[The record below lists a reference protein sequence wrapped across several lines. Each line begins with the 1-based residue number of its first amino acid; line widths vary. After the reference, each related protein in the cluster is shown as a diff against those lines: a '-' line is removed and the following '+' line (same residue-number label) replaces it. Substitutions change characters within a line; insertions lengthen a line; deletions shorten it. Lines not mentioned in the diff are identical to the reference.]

1 MVSIPFRSA
10 MFTIRPLTETDSI
23 DALTALL
30 HRAYAQLGAMGLPYT
45 AVSQSAEVTRRR
57 IAGGHCLLAWHHDEL
72 IGTVTVLHPLPASPC
87 PQFRQPDGAV
97 LMQLAVAPDC
107 QGMGLGERLIAA
119 AESWAQTQGYRAIR
133 LDTAV
138 EAHHLVSRYLRRGYR
153 MAAPFQWP
161 DKPYRSVVM
170 EKRLEPAADNGTPTL
185 HRSAS
190 H

>member
-1 MVSIPFRSA
+1 MVFIPFRSA

-57 IAGGHCLLAWHHDEL
+57 IAGGHCLLAWHRDEL
-72 IGTVTVLHPLPASPC
+72 IGTVTVHHPLPASSC

-97 LMQLAVAPDC
+97 LVQLAVAPDC
-107 QGMGLGERLIAA
+107 QGLGLGERLIAA
-119 AESWAQTQGYRAIR
+119 AEAWAQAQGYRAIR

-153 MAAPFQWP
+153 MEAPLQWP

-170 EKRLEPAADNGTPTL
+170 EKRLEPMAGADTPNRYCT
-185 HRSAS
+185 ATE
-190 H
+190 